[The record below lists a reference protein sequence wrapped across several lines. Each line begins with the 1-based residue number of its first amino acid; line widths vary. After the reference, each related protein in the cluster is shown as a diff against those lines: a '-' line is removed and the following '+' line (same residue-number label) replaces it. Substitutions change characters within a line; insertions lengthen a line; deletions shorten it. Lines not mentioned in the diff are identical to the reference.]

1 MLITKAHKN
10 LYEYFIKFS
19 KYYLLFLIH
28 IKWEK
33 MLETLNE
40 REGERGKNICLRSS
54 NLFE

>member
-40 REGERGKNICLRSS
+40 REGERGKNLCLRSS